1 MNFKNPVIPAVDA
14 AAAAVAAERQQNLT
28 KPLGSMGDL
37 ETLSVRI
44 AGMTVNPLPR
54 LDRKAVF
61 LMAADHGVCAEG
73 VSPYPQSVT
82 PQMVLNFLNHGAAI
96 NVLTQQAGA
105 EVIITD
111 IGVAHDFDPAL
122 PIRHHK
128 IARGTANI
136 AAGPAMSAAQ
146 LDQALTIGY
155 EIAESAFRNGGV
167 QLAATGE
174 MGIGNTTPSAA
185 LTAVL
190 TGLPVADVTGRGTG
204 IDDQGL
210 ARKIAVIERAIAVN
224 RLNRSDPFDMLMK
237 LGGFEIAGMTGVT
250 LAAAANRVP
259 LVMDGLISTVAAALA
274 AEINPGVRDY
284 LIAGHQSVEIGH
296 ARLLEMLGQ
305 EPLLKLNLRV
315 GEGTGAALAFALI
328 DAALNIL
335 RDMATFA
342 EANVSGKEES

>member
-1 MNFKNPVIPAVDA
+1 MNFKTLVIPPIDA
-14 AAAAVAAERQQNLT
+14 AAAAAAAERQQRLT
-28 KPLGSMGDL
+28 KPLGAMGDL

-44 AGMTVNPLPR
+44 AGMTADPLPR
-54 LDRKAVF
+54 LERKAVF

-82 PQMVLNFLNHGAAI
+82 PQMVLNFLNQGAAI
-96 NVLTQQAGA
+96 NVLSSQTGA
-105 EVIITD
+105 EVIVTD
-111 IGVAHDFDPAL
+111 IGVAHDFEPDLA
-122 PIRHHK
+122 IHRRK

-136 AAGPAMSAAQ
+136 AVEPAMSAAQ
-146 LDQALTIGY
+146 LDQALAVGY
-155 EIAESAFRNGGV
+155 EIAESAFENGV
-167 QLAATGE
+167 RLAATGE

-190 TGLPVADVTGRGTG
+190 TGLPAAEVTDRGTG
-204 IDDQGL
+204 IDDAGL
-210 ARKIAVIERAIAVN
+210 ARKIAVIERAIA
-224 RLNRSDPFDMLMK
+224 LNRPNRADPFDMLMK

-274 AEINPGVRDY
+274 VEINPGVRDY

-296 ARLLEMLGQ
+296 ARLLEKLGL
-305 EPLLKLNLRV
+305 EPLLRLRLRV

-342 EANVSGKEES
+342 EANVSGKKEN